1 MTQQAPIR
9 AERRSC
15 PKCHNCGATMRLLG
29 IEAHPTIDRTDLLTY
44 VCSHCEGLQTETVPH
59 TKLKVFPQR
68 GMVRPIDSLLVN
80 KAFDAETTQLL
91 GSMFDAAWERVEASN
106 RQLVDGRHAA
116 SMRELLAKCIIGMVE
131 QGERDPNRLI
141 EKALLRLRIILRAE
155 ATA

>member
-1 MTQQAPIR
+1 M
-9 AERRSC
+9 E
-15 PKCHNCGATMRLLG
+15 
-29 IEAHPTIDRTDLLTY
+29 
-44 VCSHCEGLQTETVPH
+44 
-59 TKLKVFPQR
+59 
-68 GMVRPIDSLLVN
+68 SLLVN

-116 SMRELLAKCIIGMVE
+116 SMRELLAKCIIAMVE